1 MVAVETNLKIVSTER
16 KIQTAF
22 IKLVMQEGF
31 DRLTVQQLSQMA
43 QINRGTFYLHYLDKF
58 DLLTHYEDELVTVV
72 QAIFERYPKPR
83 DQSMDERNAFQ
94 QMFKYL
100 YRQKQ
105 LVVALINSPASQL
118 VSRIK
123 PVIATVIGQPTLKTA
138 IPPEFAQEIVT
149 QGIWDF
155 VCFWLT
161 QDPVKPPQEAYVI
174 FTASRQLSPQQ
185 LLQG

>member
-1 MVAVETNLKIVSTER
+1 METNLKIVSTER

-58 DLLTHYEDELVTVV
+58 DLLTHYEDELVTAV

-83 DQSMDERNAFQ
+83 DQSVDERNAFQ

-123 PVIATVIGQPTLKTA
+123 PVIATVIGQPALKTA

>member
-1 MVAVETNLKIVSTER
+1 MDMETNLKMVDTER
-16 KIQTAF
+16 KIQHAF

-31 DRLTVQQLSQMA
+31 DHLTVQQLSQTA

-58 DLLTHYEDELVTVV
+58 DLLTHYENDLVTAV
-72 QAIFERYPKPR
+72 QLIFTRYPKPSVEV
-83 DQSMDERNAFQ
+83 DNEKNAFQ

-100 YRQKQ
+100 YRQRQ

-123 PVIATVIGQPTLKTA
+123 PVIADVIGQPLSNTA

-161 QDPVKPPQEAYVI
+161 QDPVRQPQTAYEI

-185 LLQG
+185 LLQGK